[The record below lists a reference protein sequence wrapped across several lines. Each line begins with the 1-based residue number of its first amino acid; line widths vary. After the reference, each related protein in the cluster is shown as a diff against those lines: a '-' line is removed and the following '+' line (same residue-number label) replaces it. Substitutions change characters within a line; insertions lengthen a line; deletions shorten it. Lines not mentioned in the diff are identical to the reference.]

1 MKRDLLFAAALL
13 AVISTNAKADI
24 ITFSTFV
31 SSASIN
37 AVEGQNNTIAFTYA
51 GNKFVGSVYFG
62 GNNAQL
68 YSTGLTG
75 GGVAKFSSPIP
86 TASGEVVLAASLGQ
100 AGFAQGDIYAGS
112 QANGNIYKITN
123 AGGAPTPFVTSG
135 IVGGVRGILFDP
147 GASFGG
153 KMLVS
158 TSAGN
163 IYTVDSTGTATLL
176 ANVGED
182 AEGMDIATS
191 AWGSFAGD
199 VLVSSEGSGALRL
212 ISPGGVITDTLIRV
226 PSAETVSFVPLNL
239 GSSGN
244 PIEGFYDANYPV
256 NVQSAGASQFTGL
269 KGDAIITSEFGSNA
283 PVWDLSFDGTNFN
296 LNSTP
301 IGHLPNQSEDGIF
314 VTAARIT
321 GTGGGGGAVPEPS
334 SVVLLGSVLLGLGTV
349 LRRRLRA

>member
-1 MKRDLLFAAALL
+1 MKRNLLFAAALF
-13 AVISTNAKADI
+13 AVISINAKADI
-24 ITFSTFV
+24 ITFSPFV

-51 GNKFVGSVYFG
+51 GNKFVGSVYYG

-68 YSTGLTG
+68 YSTDLTG

-112 QANGNIYKITN
+112 ESNGAIYHITN
-123 AGGAPTPFVTSG
+123 AGGAPTLFASG
-135 IVGGVRGILFDP
+135 LIGGVRGILFDP
-147 GASFGG
+147 GSSFGG

-158 TSAGN
+158 TNAGN
-163 IYTVDSTGTATLL
+163 IYTVDSTGAATLL

-226 PSAETVSFVPLNL
+226 PAAETVSFVPLDL

-256 NVQSAGASQFTGL
+256 DVQSAGASQFAGL
-269 KGDAIITSEFGSNA
+269 LGDAIVTSEFGGNS

-321 GTGGGGGAVPEPS
+321 ETGGGAVPEPS
-334 SVVLLGSVLLGLGTV
+334 SVVLLGSVLLGLATV